1 MHGEFISQPRHR
13 RPVLMLINRVNLQ
26 SLKLGSAELRTVLLL
41 VAAAPLLAAS
51 LVGQTP
57 AVPSIP
63 AQASVIQGAILAQA
77 DAWNRGDIPAF
88 METYENSPDTTFV
101 GLTVRKG
108 YETILERYRQGYST
122 PEQMGRL
129 TFSNIEV
136 RLLPSECGQSEYA
149 VVTGNFHLD
158 RAAHGE
164 AKKDDGIFS
173 LVWHRGT
180 NGWKIVLDHTS

>member
-1 MHGEFISQPRHR
+1 MKR
-13 RPVLMLINRVNLQ
+13 N
-26 SLKLGSAELRTVLLL
+26 ALLL
-41 VAAAPLLAAS
+41 VAAVSLLAVTTLAA
-51 LVGQTP
+51 QTP
-57 AVPSIP
+57 PASSTPSPVAI
-63 AQASVIQGAILAQA
+63 IQNAITAQA

-108 YETILERYRQGYST
+108 YDTILQRYRQGYST
-122 PEQMGRL
+122 PDQMGHL
-129 TFSNIEV
+129 TFSNIDV
-136 RLLPSECGQSEYA
+136 RLLPSSCGQPEYA

-158 RAAHGE
+158 RTTHGE

-173 LVWHRGT
+173 LVWRRGP

>member
-1 MHGEFISQPRHR
+1 MKRI
-13 RPVLMLINRVNLQ
+13 
-26 SLKLGSAELRTVLLL
+26 VLLL
-41 VAAAPLLAAS
+41 VAAAPLTLPLPAAS
-51 LVGQTP
+51 LAAQTP
-57 AVPSIP
+57 PAPTTP
-63 AQASVIQGAILAQA
+63 AQASIIEAAIQIQA

-101 GLTVRKG
+101 GATVRKG
-108 YETILERYRQGYST
+108 YDTILQRYRQGYST
-122 PEQMGRL
+122 PEQMGHL

-136 RLLPSECGQSEYA
+136 RLLPSSCGQSEYA

-158 RAAHGE
+158 RATHGE

-173 LVWHRGT
+173 LVWHLGP

>member
-1 MHGEFISQPRHR
+1 MKR
-13 RPVLMLINRVNLQ
+13 
-26 SLKLGSAELRTVLLL
+26 LLHAL
-41 VAAAPLLAAS
+41 AVAAPLTVATLYAQTPPAAS
-51 LVGQTP
+51 
-57 AVPSIP
+57 VPS
-63 AQASVIQGAILAQA
+63 QAAIIQGAITAQA

-108 YETILERYRQGYST
+108 YKTILQRYLQGYST
-122 PEQMGRL
+122 QEQMGHL
-129 TFSNIEV
+129 TFSNIDV
-136 RLLPSECGQSEYA
+136 RLLPSACGSPEYA

-158 RAAHGE
+158 RATHGE

-173 LVWHRGT
+173 LVWRLGP

>member
-1 MHGEFISQPRHR
+1 MKR
-13 RPVLMLINRVNLQ
+13 N
-26 SLKLGSAELRTVLLL
+26 ALLL
-41 VAAAPLLAAS
+41 VAAVSLLAATT
-51 LVGQTP
+51 LAAQTP
-57 AVPSIP
+57 PASSTPSPVAI
-63 AQASVIQGAILAQA
+63 IQNAITAQA

-108 YETILERYRQGYST
+108 YDTILQRYRQGYST
-122 PEQMGRL
+122 PDQMGHL
-129 TFSNIEV
+129 TFSNIDV
-136 RLLPSECGQSEYA
+136 RLLPSSCGQPEYA

-158 RAAHGE
+158 RTTHGE

-173 LVWHRGT
+173 LVWRRGP